1 MKTGNI
7 HMSSINIWRRNSPG
21 GSGMSNTVQGV
32 I

>member
-1 MKTGNI
+1 MKTVNI
-7 HMSSINIWRRNSPG
+7 HMSSINIWRRNSLR